1 MAASSKNTTDY
12 KTIREWAEKR
22 GGKPASV
29 KGTGNGEA
37 GLLRI
42 NFPGYA
48 EDNLE
53 EISWEDFFKKFDES
67 NLALLYQEQT
77 KDGKESRFF
86 KLIDRNSDQN

>member
-1 MAASSKNTTDY
+1 M
-12 KTIREWAEKR
+12 
-22 GGKPASV
+22 
-29 KGTGNGEA
+29 
-37 GLLRI
+37 LLI

-67 NLALLYQEQT
+67 NLALLHQEET

-86 KLIDRNSDQN
+86 KLIDRNSNQDER